1 VSPQSDPATDP
12 GRVLAAVMVPAPI
25 GCLEAERTFLGAL
38 LGLQARSVIA
48 PYLAQVEAQDFTD
61 PRNAATLA
69 VIRTV
74 VEQPPHL
81 ADPVLVVGELRRTG
95 LEKCFTADRAAAVYL
110 ADLLEAPGSL
120 GSIGAY
126 LRILIEH
133 RVRREVETY
142 GVRLQQLAGTS
153 DLAGLLEHLA
163 QAHAATVRACARL
176 AGDGESAI
184 VQAAA

>member
-1 VSPQSDPATDP
+1 MTGPAVNAP
-12 GRVLAAVMVPAPI
+12 MLPPPI
-25 GCLEAERTFLGAL
+25 GCLEAERAFLGCL
-38 LGLQARSVIA
+38 LGLQSRSVIA
-48 PYLAQVEAQDFTD
+48 PYLAQVEARDFTD

-120 GSIGAY
+120 GSVGAY
-126 LRILIEH
+126 LRILLEH
-133 RVRREVETY
+133 RARREVETY

-163 QAHAATVRACARL
+163 EAHAATVRACARL
-176 AGDGESAI
+176 AGDDGPAI